1 MTLLVSTKRSAD
13 HNKLKKYLVIVE
25 CAIECQG
32 KYLIIRRPECKRAG
46 GLLSFAGGKVEE
58 HDEANGF
65 DMLRAAV
72 RREILEELGLDL
84 TNKIDYVTSEFFVDS
99 PGTHAINN
107 LFYYKYNE
115 MPLVVPSEREVPW
128 FAWMTK
134 DEINRAKNSP
144 EWLKIL
150 IDLIGKYKP

>member
-1 MTLLVSTKRSAD
+1 M
-13 HNKLKKYLVIVE
+13 KKYLVIVE

-32 KYLIIRRPECKRAG
+32 KYLIIRRPEGKHAG

-58 HDEANGF
+58 QDEANGF

-72 RREILEELGLDL
+72 KREILEELGLDL
-84 TNKIDYVTSEFFVDS
+84 IEKVHYITSEFFVDS
-99 PGTHAINN
+99 SGIHSINN
-107 LFYYKYNE
+107 LFYYRYDE
-115 MPLVVPSEREVPW
+115 MPVVIPCESEVPW

-134 DEINRAKNSP
+134 EEINSAQNSP

-150 IDLIGKYKP
+150 IKLV